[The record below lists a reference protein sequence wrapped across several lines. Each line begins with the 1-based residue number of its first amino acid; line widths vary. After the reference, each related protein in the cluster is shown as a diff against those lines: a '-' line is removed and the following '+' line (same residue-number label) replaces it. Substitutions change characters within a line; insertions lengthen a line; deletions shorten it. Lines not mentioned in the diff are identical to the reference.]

1 MATISSSKSEHIV
14 EEVAL
19 ATCALRKLL
28 LNARLSP
35 EGQDTARN
43 LSHKINDWQ
52 LVIGEIRELIE
63 LEDQ

>member
-1 MATISSSKSEHIV
+1 MATIGSSKAEHIV

-35 EGQDTARN
+35 EGQDTARR
-43 LSHKINDWQ
+43 LTQKIIDWQ
-52 LVIGEIRELIE
+52 HVLGEIRELIE
-63 LEDQ
+63 IEDQ